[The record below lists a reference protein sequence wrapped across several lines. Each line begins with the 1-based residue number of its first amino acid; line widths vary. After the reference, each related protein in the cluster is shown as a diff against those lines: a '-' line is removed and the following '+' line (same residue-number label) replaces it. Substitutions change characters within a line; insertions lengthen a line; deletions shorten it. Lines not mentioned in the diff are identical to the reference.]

1 MTYNSSYYSNN
12 NSDTKNP
19 ITVELDDYVDLKIK
33 ESTNDLRIQYNEL
46 KSKYEDK
53 QNILDKKFMD
63 KYEEQL
69 KEAKKQ
75 IEYLQDIIFSK
86 DSKIKKCEKI
96 LKVLSSK
103 WFLGNIVVK
112 TYKKYNSLWES
123 VESTIKTK

>member
-33 ESTNDLRIQYNEL
+33 ESTNNLRTQYNEL

-63 KYEEQL
+63 KYGEQL
-69 KEAKKQ
+69 KEAKRE

-86 DSKIKKCEKI
+86 DSKIKKYEKI

-112 TYKKYNSLWES
+112 TCKKYNSLWES

>member
-33 ESTNDLRIQYNEL
+33 ESTNNLRTQYNEL

-63 KYEEQL
+63 KYGEQL
-69 KEAKKQ
+69 KEAKRQ
-75 IEYLQDIIFSK
+75 IEYLQDVIFSK
-86 DSKIKKCEKI
+86 DSKIKKYEKI

>member
-33 ESTNDLRIQYNEL
+33 ESTNNLRTQYNEL

-53 QNILDKKFMD
+53 QNTLDKKFTE
-63 KYEEQL
+63 KYGEQL
-69 KEAKKQ
+69 KEAKRQ

-86 DSKIKKCEKI
+86 DSKIKKYEKI

>member
-63 KYEEQL
+63 KYGEQL
-69 KEAKKQ
+69 KEAKRQ

-86 DSKIKKCEKI
+86 DSKIKKYEKI

>member
-33 ESTNDLRIQYNEL
+33 ESTNDLRTQYNEL

-63 KYEEQL
+63 KYGEQL
-69 KEAKKQ
+69 KEAKRQ

-86 DSKIKKCEKI
+86 DSKIKKYEKI

>member
-33 ESTNDLRIQYNEL
+33 ESTNNLRTQYNEL

-63 KYEEQL
+63 KYGEQL
-69 KEAKKQ
+69 KEAKRQ

-86 DSKIKKCEKI
+86 DSKIKKYEKI